1 MMIKKSEYV
10 KRFTVGVNDDT
21 VKAIQKS
28 GQSAPDWFR
37 QAAQIRIDQERG
49 KEPALGKL
57 EKQVDGLQKEITR
70 LQQAEAIAHATVV
83 EMRKTLAAIQQN
95 HVELHRSLE
104 QMHTGF
110 GHAFT
115 ALGQSLLVALSQQ
128 LDLHLQRVL
137 EKKEDKPPPFK
148 LPPIPPRTRL

>member
-1 MMIKKSEYV
+1 MTRLLDLPQV
-10 KRFTVGVNDDT
+10 VG
-21 VKAIQKS
+21 AIQKS

-37 QAAQIRIDQERG
+37 QAARNRIDGERRV
-49 KEPALGKL
+49 ETPTGKL
-57 EKQVDGLQKEITR
+57 EKQITALQQQTNGLQKEIAR
-70 LQQAEAIAHATVV
+70 LQQSEAIAHATVV
-83 EMRKTLAAIQQN
+83 EMRKTLVAIQQN

-137 EKKEDKPPPFK
+137 EKKKDEPPPFK